1 MSAHHVDDIKG
12 TGIAVKV
19 DIYFL
24 VFARLLT
31 AVLMQQLVAVFQRA
45 SGQQQAALFFDLLYP
60 IRAHTIANMLGAF
73 GGCWMVVK
81 H

>member
-1 MSAHHVDDIKG
+1 MPVGDVYPKA

-31 AVLMQQLVAVFQRA
+31 AVLMQQLVAVFGSIKPCERA
-45 SGQQQAALFFDLLYP
+45 VQDFPSALE
-60 IRAHTIANMLGAF
+60 
-73 GGCWMVVK
+73 
-81 H
+81 